1 MIRRASRYHLATL
14 VVAAWATGSGC
25 EGRIYNSTPG
35 NDPGTPGGTGGSR
48 TTGGSGTRTCAS
60 AAAVDD
66 RAGFTETER
75 NAATGAT
82 RGAGDKCDATVE

>member
-1 MIRRASRYHLATL
+1 MSVFAADAVDELANVLRHRVVGSRKNAASAARGHHLRRLFDRF
-14 VVAAWATGSGC
+14 
-25 EGRIYNSTPG
+25 
-35 NDPGTPGGTGGSR
+35 R

-82 RGAGDKCDATVE
+82 RGASDKCDATVE